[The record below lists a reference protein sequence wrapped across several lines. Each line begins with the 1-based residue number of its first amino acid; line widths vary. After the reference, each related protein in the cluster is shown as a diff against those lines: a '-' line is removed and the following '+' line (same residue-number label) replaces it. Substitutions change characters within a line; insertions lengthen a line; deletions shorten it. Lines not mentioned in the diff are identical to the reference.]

1 MVEEPQIYFSTR
13 LKKSVFNALSTL
25 NFNSSIIQIKFNHMK
40 ALIIYI
46 PENRFNTLKQ
56 ILYQKKVEGIS
67 YFNIMGQG
75 ELERKFRERMKEGY
89 KTQEKF
95 VPAFAPRLR
104 IETIVP
110 EEKVKEIIDAI
121 KLNGTF
127 LGKIFVFDVLES
139 YDI

>member
-1 MVEEPQIYFSTR
+1 MQLFHTV
-13 LKKSVFNALSTL
+13 KGKCFNVLCTL
-25 NFNSSIIQIKFNHMK
+25 NFNISIIQIKFNRMK

-56 ILYQKKVEGIS
+56 ILYQNKVEGIS

-75 ELERKFRERMKEGY
+75 ELERKFKERMKEGY
-89 KTQEKF
+89 KTQERF

-110 EEKVKEIIDAI
+110 EQKVKEIVDAI

-127 LGKIFVFDVLES
+127 LGKIFVFDVSES
-139 YDI
+139 YNI

>member
-1 MVEEPQIYFSTR
+1 
-13 LKKSVFNALSTL
+13 
-25 NFNSSIIQIKFNHMK
+25 MK

-56 ILYQKKVEGIS
+56 ILYQNKVEGIS

-95 VPAFAPRLR
+95 VPAFAPRVR

-127 LGKIFVFDVLES
+127 LGKIFVFDVSES